1 MTLLREAHSK
11 PPELSLQQLSAPRLG
26 PPSKP
31 CKLAKMHS
39 NAKHP
44 RNGKYSFTAAPG
56 NSLTFHRVVTNARQ
70 QNRLSSI
77 QRLQSFSVTKA
88 PTSIRVMNA
97 TKAATKRLKNVVFDT

>member
-11 PPELSLQQLSAPRLG
+11 PLELSLQQLSAPRLG
-26 PPSKP
+26 LPSKP
-31 CKLAKMHS
+31 CKLAKMRS

-44 RNGKYSFTAAPG
+44 RNGKHSFTAAPG

-70 QNRLSSI
+70 QNRLSSKQTLI
-77 QRLQSFSVTKA
+77 VTNA